1 MLFQRHKQL
10 KLKGPGEQDMRCWEE
25 CCKCS
30 RLVVVVVVLLLLL
43 SRASVGG
50 CVRPIS
56 KGTRTSLGHLFNA
69 QLPRGPVPP
78 SGPSPCHEKL
88 SPYNQR
94 QFSYSHDF
102 ITLEEKIA
110 VHNIELRV

>member
-1 MLFQRHKQL
+1 
-10 KLKGPGEQDMRCWEE
+10 MRCSEE
-25 CCKCS
+25 CFKCS
-30 RLVVVVVVLLLLL
+30 RLVVVVLLLLL

-56 KGTRTSLGHLFNA
+56 KGTTSFGHLFNT

-88 SPYNQR
+88 GPYNQR

-102 ITLEEKIA
+102 IMCP
-110 VHNIELRV
+110 

>member
-1 MLFQRHKQL
+1 
-10 KLKGPGEQDMRCWEE
+10 MRCSEE
-25 CCKCS
+25 CFKCS
-30 RLVVVVVVLLLLL
+30 RLVVVVLLLLL

-56 KGTRTSLGHLFNA
+56 KGTTSLGHLYNT

-88 SPYNQR
+88 GPYNQR
-94 QFSYSHDF
+94 QISYPDDF
-102 ITLEEKIA
+102 IICP
-110 VHNIELRV
+110 